1 MSIAAKTGAALVD
14 RSLFLETLKVVGIS
28 AEGKQIGHII
38 KTFSQHLLNRPK
50 LRNVV
55 PNPSAE
61 PPAKLVLLSEKIQGD
76 ELAGCP
82 QELHDYIRD
91 EKLQVQPH
99 EISLDYSF
107 WSVDHVLR
115 RLLPDTITEIPSS
128 FETIGHIAHLNLRD
142 FHLPYK
148 HVIGQVI
155 LDKNTPRIKTVV
167 NKTDVI
173 DSVFRTFPM
182 EVLAGDD
189 VMEVQVHET
198 DCTFRFNF
206 AEVYWNS
213 RLQQEHL
220 RLVKSI
226 SRNDVVC
233 DMMCGIGPF
242 AIPLG
247 KRGTTVY
254 ANDLNPRSFHYLNV
268 NRKLNKVEAK
278 VRSYNMD
285 GRAFL
290 HHLLD
295 SKITFTQVV
304 MNLPAIALEFL
315 DAFPGKFDH
324 WDEADLP
331 TINTY
336 CFTTDMEHPK
346 RDVQARAEAILGAKL
361 DVVTVHHVRDVAP
374 KKLMMC
380 ITFKLPAAAAFSEDK
395 LKDLASKKAR
405 VTTADDDD
413 A

>member
-1 MSIAAKTGAALVD
+1 MSVSKAAAAVVLD
-14 RSLFLETLKVVGIS
+14 RSAFLQTLQVMGVA

-55 PNPSAE
+55 PNPQTEVSS
-61 PPAKLVLLSEKIQGD
+61 KLVLLNEKFQGD
-76 ELAGCP
+76 ELTGCP
-82 QELHDYIRD
+82 QELHDYIRN
-91 EKLQVQPH
+91 EKLH
-99 EISLDYSF
+99 ISLDYSF
-107 WSVDHVLR
+107 WSVEHVLR
-115 RLLPDTITEIPSS
+115 RLLPESITEIPAS

-182 EVLAGDD
+182 EVLAGEDN
-189 VMEVQVHET
+189 MEVVLHES
-198 DCTFRFNF
+198 DCNFHFNF
-206 AEVYWNS
+206 AQVYWNS

-220 RLVKSI
+220 RLVRSLQPT
-226 SRNDVVC
+226 DVVC

-247 KRGTTVY
+247 KRGCVVY
-254 ANDLNPRSFHYLNV
+254 ANDLNPKSFEYLNV
-268 NRKLNKVEAK
+268 NRKKNKVEGK
-278 VRSYNMD
+278 VHSFNMD

-290 HHLLD
+290 AHLLS
-295 SKITFTQVV
+295 SKIQFTQVI

-315 DAFPGKFDH
+315 DAFPGQFDE
-324 WDEADLP
+324 WEGELP
-331 TINTY
+331 TIHTY
-336 CFTTDMEHPK
+336 CFTTNMDAPEK
-346 RDVQARAEAILGAKL
+346 DVQETILGAKL
-361 DVVTVHHVRDVAP
+361 EEFSVHHVRDVAP

-380 ITFKLPAAAAFSEDK
+380 ISFKLPAAAAYSADK
-395 LKDLASKKAR
+395 LNALHAKKAR
-405 VTTADDDD
+405 VAE
-413 A
+413 

>member
-1 MSIAAKTGAALVD
+1 MSAAKAAATAVLD
-14 RSLFLETLKVVGIS
+14 RASFLQTLQVMGVA

-55 PNPSAE
+55 TSAKPNVS
-61 PPAKLVLLSEKIQGD
+61 KLVLLSEKIQGND
-76 ELAGCP
+76 LTGCP
-82 QELHDYIRD
+82 QELHDYIRA
-91 EKLQVQPH
+91 ENLQVQPH

-107 WSVDHVLR
+107 WSVEHVLR
-115 RLLPDTITEIPSS
+115 RILPDTITEIPAS

-189 VMEVQVHET
+189 NMDVVLHET
-198 DCTFRFNF
+198 DCTFHFNF
-206 AEVYWNS
+206 AHVYWNS

-220 RLVKSI
+220 RLVRSI
-226 SRNDVVC
+226 DPTDIVC

-242 AIPLG
+242 AIPLA
-247 KRGTTVY
+247 KRGCIVY
-254 ANDLNPRSFHYLNV
+254 ANDLNPHSFAALNV
-268 NRKLNKVEAK
+268 NRQKNKVDGR
-278 VRSYNMD
+278 VRSFNMD
-285 GRAFL
+285 GRAFVA
-290 HHLLD
+290 HLLA
-295 SKITFTQVV
+295 SKIHFTQVI

-315 DAFPGKFDH
+315 DAFPGQFDH
-324 WDEADLP
+324 WQGDLP
-331 TINTY
+331 TVHTY
-336 CFTTDMEHPK
+336 CFTTNMDSPDK
-346 RDVQARAEAILGAKL
+346 DVQQRAEAVLGAPL
-361 DVVTVHHVRDVAP
+361 TEFRVHHVRDVAP

-380 ITFKLPAAAAFSEDK
+380 ISFKLPAASAYSADK
-395 LKDLASKKAR
+395 FKDLHSKKPKLA
-405 VTTADDDD
+405 AE
-413 A
+413 